1 MIHKSKKWSDNG
13 KGSIS
18 QLFRQAT
25 LSCNPIVV
33 LTTVL
38 LVWNA
43 NRESDLGGY
52 RVYVGERS
60 GRYDQVHSAGLQTF
74 LSLDRLKPGK
84 TYYFS
89 VTAFDLSSNESG
101 FSQEISYTMPG
112 EIDPPPPPPPPEPP
126 STPHE
131 NPEKSLALNYNYPNP
146 FNAEI
151 ETTMLRYYL
160 AEGTEV
166 SIRIFDIKGDLVKQM
181 IFRKHKSAGEHTED
195 FWDGTNSR
203 DEKVSAG
210 LYYCEIST
218 NEQSKIFRIAVVRR

>member
-1 MIHKSKKWSDNG
+1 MIHKSKKWSEHG
-13 KGSIS
+13 TRSIP
-18 QLFRQAT
+18 QLFKQAA
-25 LSCNPIVV
+25 LSCNPIIV
-33 LTTVL
+33 LTSVL

-74 LSLDRLKPGK
+74 LSLNRLNPGK

-89 VTAFDLSSNESG
+89 VTAYDLSGNESG

-112 EIDPPPPPPPPEPP
+112 EVDPPPEPP
-126 STPHE
+126 STPGE
-131 NPEKSLALNYNYPNP
+131 NSEKSLALNYNYPNP

-160 AEGTEV
+160 TEGTEV
-166 SIRIFDIKGDLVKQM
+166 SIRIFDVKGDLVKQM

-195 FWDGTNSR
+195 FWDGTNSNQ
-203 DEKVSAG
+203 EKVSAG

-218 NEQSKIFRIAVVRR
+218 DEQSKIFRIAVVRR

>member
-1 MIHKSKKWSDNG
+1 MIPKSKKWSEHG
-13 KGSIS
+13 VGSIPH
-18 QLFRQAT
+18 LFRQAA
-25 LSCNPIVV
+25 LSCHPIVT
-33 LTTVL
+33 LASVL

-60 GRYDQVHSAGLQTF
+60 RRYDQVHDIGLQTF
-74 LSLDRLKPGK
+74 FSLDKLSPGK
-84 TYYFS
+84 TYYFA
-89 VTAFDLSSNESG
+89 VNAYDLSGNESG
-101 FSQEISYTMPG
+101 FSVEVSYTMPG
-112 EIDPPPPPPPPEPP
+112 EVDPPPPPSSPG
-126 STPHE
+126 E
-131 NPEKSLALNYNYPNP
+131 NSEKSLALNYNFPNP

-160 AEGTEV
+160 TEGSEV
-166 SIRIFDIKGDLVKQM
+166 SIRIFDVKGDLVKQPV
-181 IFRKHKSAGEHTED
+181 FRKYKAAGEHTED
-195 FWDGTNSR
+195 FWDGTNSH